1 MNRVLKNPG
10 KKSKKGCFKGGM
22 MKKVLIS
29 FIMVMFLCGAAFWSC
44 SGDKKTE
51 SKKGA
56 IEKMTDKTGKEI
68 AAALQKPIKSAR
80 SVKEKEE
87 KRSKEIEKALKD
99 Q

>member
-1 MNRVLKNPG
+1 MMKRVLIG
-10 KKSKKGCFKGGM
+10 
-22 MKKVLIS
+22 

-56 IEKMTDKTGKEI
+56 IEKMTEKTGKEI
-68 AAALQKPIKSAR
+68 ADRLKKPIENAR
-80 SVKEKEE
+80 SAKEKEV
-87 KRSKEIEKALKD
+87 KRSKKIENALKD